1 MSVGFFFHHF
11 SVELES
17 LIWETSCRLMKNF
30 YYKVIKNYKESKL
43 NTDANVSNIIIYNKI

>member
-1 MSVGFFFHHF
+1 MSVGIFFQHF